1 MKLAEENAMY
11 AFNEEALREQTHA
24 RKAAKA
30 EVQDFWKQQLEAK
43 K

>member
-1 MKLAEENAMY
+1 MAVEKSEYENNENA
-11 AFNEEALREQTHA
+11 LRDQTNA